1 VILNDNRLAKHRQP
15 GRRRLWVP
23 AAVLAVTSFAGAAVA
38 LTEGTSAGIERPAGT
53 QPTVMEGPS
62 APAAAALTA
71 APPEKKTP
79 KKTTRKTREPLP
91 AAPVPAAGI
100 PQRVYIE
107 SLGIDAPVLRI
118 VTAGSTLTP
127 PPDPQDLGWWA
138 GGAQPGAARGSALI
152 TGHTVHDGGG
162 ALDDLETLRPG
173 AEIGVQTVDG
183 LIRYVAE
190 SVDVLDKDTI
200 AQRAPQLFSQ
210 GVEGRLV
217 LVTCE
222 DWDGTGYRSN
232 VVVTAVPIA

>member
-1 VILNDNRLAKHRQP
+1 MILNDTRPATHRQS

-23 AAVLAVTSFAGAAVA
+23 AAVLAVLSLAGAAVT
-38 LTEGTSAGIERPAGT
+38 LTEGISSGTERPASA
-53 QPTVMEGPS
+53 QPALMVGPV
-62 APAAAALTA
+62 APVVAPVAAAASEKYATA
-71 APPEKKTP
+71 PVTA
-79 KKTTRKTREPLP
+79 LP
-91 AAPVPAAGI
+91 AAGL
-100 PQRVYIE
+100 PQGVYIE

-118 VTAGSTLTP
+118 VTDTSTLTP

-173 AEIGVQTVDG
+173 AEVAVRTVHGV
-183 LIRYVAE
+183 IRYVAE

-200 AQRAPQLFSQ
+200 ARRAPELFSQ
-210 GVEGRLV
+210 SVEGRLV

-232 VVVTAVPIA
+232 VVVTAVPAR